1 MKSDTDMTKPDWIWF
16 DLDDTLINF
25 HANSRLA
32 LRLIYN
38 ECGID
43 RYYPTPE
50 EWIAT
55 YETHNKELWD
65 AYSRAEIT
73 QDFLRLDRFA
83 TPLRPHWTDSEDR
96 LNEFSRALDPLYL
109 DRLAAQTVM
118 IEGAFEL
125 LAHLRAHDYNI
136 GVLSNGF
143 TDVQHRKLTNTGLDR
158 MVDLM
163 VLSDDIGVNK
173 PDPRLYSHAME
184 RSGNTNPGRHV
195 MVGDNRATDI
205 AGALASGWRA
215 IWLNPHAAE
224 LSVETDSVI
233 VTPKLSLLK
242 ELF

>member
-1 MKSDTDMTKPDWIWF
+1 MKSDLSMKSADWIWF
-16 DLDDTLINF
+16 DLDDTLIDF
-25 HANSRLA
+25 HTNSRLA
-32 LRLIYN
+32 LRIVYD

-43 RYYPTPE
+43 RFYPTPE
-50 EWIAT
+50 EWITA

-83 TPLRPHWTDSEDR
+83 TPLYPHWTDSREELD
-96 LNEFSRALDPLYL
+96 EFSRALDPIYL
-109 DRLAAQTVM
+109 GRLAEQTVI
-118 IEGAFEL
+118 IEGAFEI

-173 PDPRLYSHAME
+173 PDPRLYRHAME
-184 RSGNTNPGRHV
+184 RAGNTDPSRHL

-205 AGALASGWRA
+205 AGAIASGWRA
-215 IWLNPHAAE
+215 IWLTPHAPE